1 MFGECAMHHFRVL
14 FYNVI
19 EQHRVDWDL
28 KRRLCK
34 AAARPGADNSKELQ
48 ANVLRGSKS
57 LDEADVD

>member
-34 AAARPGADNSKELQ
+34 AAADNSKELQ